1 MASYKI
7 HRNIKLS
14 SEIDINSKEG
24 FDLIFK
30 LYYGKLF
37 HIAKGY
43 LVFNEDAEEIVQNVF
58 LQLLEN
64 KDTASKINNLN
75 NYLYTLTKNA
85 CLDHLKHLKVKSN
98 FSEQKK
104 KIQQGL
110 INDEAASLLIE
121 NELSKRI
128 EEAIALLPE
137 KCKVVFVKSKY
148 EGLKRK
154 EIASILDISPR
165 TVDNHLANAL
175 KHMRLHLKEYITYLF

>member
-58 LQLLEN
+58 LQL
-64 KDTASKINNLN
+64 
-75 NYLYTLTKNA
+75 
-85 CLDHLKHLKVKSN
+85 
-98 FSEQKK
+98 
-104 KIQQGL
+104 
-110 INDEAASLLIE
+110 
-121 NELSKRI
+121 
-128 EEAIALLPE
+128 
-137 KCKVVFVKSKY
+137 
-148 EGLKRK
+148 
-154 EIASILDISPR
+154 
-165 TVDNHLANAL
+165 
-175 KHMRLHLKEYITYLF
+175 